1 MRDPFSLEAEHG
13 VLGAMLLRNELIDVL
28 SSDLTPEDFYW
39 PENGDLYR
47 AILALHSDSQPAD
60 IVTVGEFLG
69 DRYQVQTTDG
79 VITGMAYIGQI
90 IQNTPS
96 VANAGTYSR
105 IVRERA
111 VDRALA
117 AAGDRLHE
125 LALSEAA
132 QADKV
137 GAAQAM
143 VMALDSK
150 TSTHEVRHAA
160 DVLTD
165 HIEELQRRSDLGGK
179 LDGLS
184 TGIGDL
190 DQKLMGLKPGDMVV
204 IAGRPAMGKTA
215 LAINIAEHVA
225 CDLGDPALVVSLEMT
240 NGGLM
245 DRILASLGRIPL
257 TAIKD
262 GSAPS
267 SHGAELGSASLKVK
281 RSKLYMADRPG
292 LNAARLRALA
302 RRHKQRHGLSLLV
315 VDYLQLLESSGKST
329 RTEDV
334 SDMSRQCKLLAMELG
349 IPVIVLSQLN
359 RSLEQRPNKRPMMS
373 DLRESGAIEQD
384 ADVIMFVYRDEVYHP
399 DTQYRGVAELIIAK
413 HRNGEPSTVRCA
425 FLGKYSRFEQ
435 LAPGALDE
443 FDFDEPQQAPKVT
456 SMADR
461 YRGMKGGRA
470 NG

>member
-13 VLGAMLLRNELIDVL
+13 ALGAMLLRNELIDVL
-28 SSDLTPEDFYW
+28 SAELTAEDFYW

-47 AILALHSDSQPAD
+47 GILALHGEGKPVDA
-60 IVTVGEFLG
+60 VTLG
-69 DRYQVQTTDG
+69 DYLGTVVTENG
-79 VITGMAYIGQI
+79 PESALYLAGLIAKNVPSAANGM
-90 IQNTPS
+90 
-96 VANAGTYSR
+96 TYAET
-105 IVRERA
+105 VRQRA
-111 VDRALA
+111 VDRSLIS
-117 AAGDRLHE
+117 AGDRLRE
-125 LALSEAA
+125 LAYSDAS

-143 VMALDSK
+143 VMGLDSK
-150 TSTHEVRHAA
+150 TSAHEVRHAA
-160 DVLTD
+160 DVLID
-165 HIEELQRRSDLGGK
+165 HLDELQRRSDLGGK

-190 DQKLMGLKPGDMVV
+190 DDRLMGLKPGDMVV

-215 LAINIAEHVA
+215 LAINIAEHAA
-225 CDLGDPALVVSLEMT
+225 CCAGLPALVVSLEMT

-257 TAIKD
+257 TAIKN
-262 GSAPS
+262 GSAPADF
-267 SHGAELGSASLKVK
+267 GTELAAAASKVK
-281 RSKLYMADRPG
+281 CSKLFMADRPG
-292 LNAARLRALA
+292 LTAARLRALA
-302 RRHKQRHGLSLLV
+302 RRHKRRHGLSLLV
-315 VDYLQLLESSGKST
+315 VDYLQLLEGSGKGS
-329 RTEDV
+329 RVEDV

-399 DTQYRGVAELIIAK
+399 DTQYRGIAEIIIGK

-443 FDFDEPQQAPKVT
+443 LDFDEQRPAQTKVT

-461 YRGMKGGRA
+461 YRNMRGGKA